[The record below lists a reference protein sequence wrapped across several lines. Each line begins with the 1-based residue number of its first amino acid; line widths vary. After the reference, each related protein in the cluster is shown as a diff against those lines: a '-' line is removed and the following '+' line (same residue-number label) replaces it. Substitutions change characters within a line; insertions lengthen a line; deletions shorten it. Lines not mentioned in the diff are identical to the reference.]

1 MPRLFVAVWP
11 PDDVIR
17 TLAAMARPAAAG
29 IRWTKPE
36 RVHVTLRFLGEC
48 DEAGAADVLR
58 SARLPAARVILGPAV
73 EQLGRGV
80 LVVPAHGL
88 EGLAASVI
96 AVTRHLGQPPPER
109 GFRGHLTVGRFK
121 REPPPDYRQPLA
133 ASFDATE
140 VALVRSDPPGSYVV
154 VARFALR

>member
-17 TLAAMARPAAAG
+17 ALAAMARPAAVG
-29 IRWTKPE
+29 VRWTEPE
-36 RVHVTLRFLGEC
+36 RVHVTLRFLGDC

-73 EQLGRGV
+73 ERLGRGV

-88 EGLAASVI
+88 EELAASVI
-96 AVTRHLGQPPPER
+96 AVTRHLGLPPPER
-109 GFRGHLTVGRFK
+109 AFRGHLTVGRFK
-121 REPPPDYRQPLA
+121 REPPPGYEQPLA

-140 VALVRSDPPGSYVV
+140 VALVRSDPPGTYVN
-154 VARFALR
+154 VAHFTLH

>member
-17 TLAAMARPAAAG
+17 TLAAMARPAAVG
-29 IRWTKPE
+29 VRWTEPE

-73 EQLGRGV
+73 ERLGRGV

-88 EGLAASVI
+88 DELAASI
-96 AVTRHLGQPPPER
+96 ITVTRHLGQPPPER
-109 GFRGHLTVGRFK
+109 AFRGHLTVGRFK
-121 REPPPDYRQPLA
+121 SDPPPGYEQPLR
-133 ASFDATE
+133 ASFGAGE
-140 VALVRSDPPGSYVV
+140 VALVRSDPPGTYVN
-154 VARFALR
+154 VARFALH